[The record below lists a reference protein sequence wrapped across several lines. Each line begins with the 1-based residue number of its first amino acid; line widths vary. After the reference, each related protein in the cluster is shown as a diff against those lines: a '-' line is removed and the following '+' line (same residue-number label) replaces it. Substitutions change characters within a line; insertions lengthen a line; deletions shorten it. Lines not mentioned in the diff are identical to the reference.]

1 MLGAIFVLWVIGGIV
16 YFLWQDSRPLKP
28 VNKSNN
34 ISTFKDK
41 KETVNA
47 KDKERTAAVKDNSL
61 GLFLKVLLVPIIL
74 AGLLGL
80 LGQCSNKT
88 GSKNTGGSS
97 LWGKSN
103 TCGKGSY
110 FDEFSDGRGQWR
122 SKDGKFCSR

>member
-41 KETVNA
+41 KETINA
-47 KDKERTAAVKDNSL
+47 KDKERTAPVKDNSL
-61 GLFLKVLLVPIIL
+61 GLFLKVLFVPIIH

-80 LGQCSNKT
+80 LGQYSNKT

-97 LWGKSN
+97 L
-103 TCGKGSY
+103 
-110 FDEFSDGRGQWR
+110 
-122 SKDGKFCSR
+122 